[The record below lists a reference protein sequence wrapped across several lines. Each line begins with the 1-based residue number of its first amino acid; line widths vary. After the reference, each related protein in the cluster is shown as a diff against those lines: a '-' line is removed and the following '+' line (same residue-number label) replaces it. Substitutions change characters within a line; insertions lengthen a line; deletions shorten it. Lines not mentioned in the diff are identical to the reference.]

1 MDYSTAVAELKA
13 EYGKHKTYSLRRDE
27 QRELVQQ
34 LAQAHGLAENK
45 GKSGYVQCTS
55 SIGYGWS
62 VYEAG
67 DKAVLMYM
75 DGGMGWDTVTM
86 LGKNKQALEEMRQT
100 GIALGMVKL
109 RKTG

>member
-1 MDYSTAVAELKA
+1 MHKEAVDAALSNLKGGTFVGMDTETVPTLK
-13 EYGKHKTYSLRRDE
+13 G
-27 QRELVQQ
+27 
-34 LAQAHGLAENK
+34 